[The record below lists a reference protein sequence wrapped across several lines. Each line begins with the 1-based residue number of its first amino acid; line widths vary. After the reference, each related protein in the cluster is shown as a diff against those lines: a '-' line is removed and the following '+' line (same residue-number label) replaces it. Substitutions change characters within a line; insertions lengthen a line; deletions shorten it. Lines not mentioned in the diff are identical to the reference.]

1 MFSRLN
7 KTIIDAIES
16 VMNDS
21 VCNFGEWWKDDFE
34 TEIYF
39 EDENDLKNLSDTD
52 LEIAKYDWIA
62 WCLDGFVS
70 EVCNIL
76 GIEMFNT
83 HSRYNEILL
92 EEIHDIVKDE
102 LFKKITK

>member
-39 EDENDLKNLSDTD
+39 EDKNDLKNLSDTD
-52 LEIAKYDWIA
+52 LEIANDCQGI
-62 WCLDGFVS
+62 LDML
-70 EVCNIL
+70 N
-76 GIEMFNT
+76 ND
-83 HSRYNEILL
+83 
-92 EEIHDIVKDE
+92 EE
-102 LFKKITK
+102 